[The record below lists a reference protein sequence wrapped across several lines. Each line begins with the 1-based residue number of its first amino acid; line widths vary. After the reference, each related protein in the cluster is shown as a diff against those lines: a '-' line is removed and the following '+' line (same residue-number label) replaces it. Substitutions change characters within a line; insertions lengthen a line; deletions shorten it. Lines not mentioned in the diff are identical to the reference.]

1 MSGWVEATVG
11 ISAVALWAVLGMD
24 IVWAAILVFG
34 VLVLIGLRWGPPSSF
49 SHLVVALAR
58 SLWPPPEPPPRA
70 VVSP

>member
-24 IVWAAILVFG
+24 IVWAALLVFG

-49 SHLVVALAR
+49 SHNLMVYRPRPRKAR
-58 SLWPPPEPPPRA
+58 RKG
-70 VVSP
+70 